1 MCSSVKTIL
10 ITLYFRRKLLYLVSH
25 VEKIDSSPAA
35 RRVVP
40 NGKRPGR
47 RVVQFLLV
55 FFAIV
60 ILVDGLVGDRGL
72 LAMLRARQDYEQLA
86 ATIARQRAENA
97 RLREEAHRLADDRD
111 AIEEIAKRQLGLIKP
126 GEIVFIIKDA
136 APPSVEKST
145 P

>member
-1 MCSSVKTIL
+1 
-10 ITLYFRRKLLYLVSH
+10 VSH
-25 VEKIDSSPAA
+25 VATIDSSPAA

-47 RVVQFLLV
+47 RRRIVQFLV
-55 FFAIV
+55 FFAVV

-72 LAMLRARQDYEQLA
+72 LAMLRARQEYDQLA
-86 ATIARQRAENA
+86 ATIARQHAENA
-97 RLREEAHRLADDRD
+97 RLREEARRLANDRD

-136 APPSVEKST
+136 GPPSVEKST

>member
-1 MCSSVKTIL
+1 M
-10 ITLYFRRKLLYLVSH
+10 
-25 VEKIDSSPAA
+25 IDSPAA

-47 RVVQFLLV
+47 SRRIIQFLLV
-55 FFAIV
+55 FFAIA

-72 LAMLRARQDYEQLA
+72 LAMLRARQEYDQLA

-97 RLREEAHRLADDRD
+97 RLREEARRLANDRD

-136 APPSVEKST
+136 GPPSVEKTT

>member
-1 MCSSVKTIL
+1 MARR
-10 ITLYFRRKLLYLVSH
+10 TLYFRRKLLYLVSY
-25 VEKIDSSPAA
+25 VKVIDSPAA

-47 RVVQFLLV
+47 NRRIVQFLLV
-55 FFAIV
+55 FFAIA

-72 LAMLRARQDYEQLA
+72 LAMLRARQEYDQLA

-97 RLREEAHRLADDRD
+97 RLREEARRLANDRD

-136 APPSVEKST
+136 VPPSVEKTT